1 MQMVKTASS
10 VWTESAHEPRTKRPL
25 CASRKCFL
33 SRTLKIYYRLF
44 SHRSTQKLLLGGCW
58 IFLSFFL
65 RSSHQTIKRHLA
77 VMVCEECVKTSNH
90 NPLCLGAP
98 CDIQIR
104 PERSSRENTS
114 HQQQQQQS
122 LRQHAAKCCVVAVDD
137 YRFSIRCLSFSP
149 SCFIFMHLRNINQLK
164 IKKANHY

>member
-1 MQMVKTASS
+1 
-10 VWTESAHEPRTKRPL
+10 
-25 CASRKCFL
+25 
-33 SRTLKIYYRLF
+33 
-44 SHRSTQKLLLGGCW
+44 
-58 IFLSFFL
+58 
-65 RSSHQTIKRHLA
+65 
-77 VMVCEECVKTSNH
+77 MVCEECVKTSNH

-164 IKKANHY
+164 IKKANHYWLIPKRLFSFFCVVFFSLKNCIWENMCTSKLWVNGFSNSSFVKTMRFSFILAFF